1 MNPFSPEVFMKRM
14 GRFYEALCRIPAVGP
29 GLARSWAGNL
39 ARFLYHVPGSGTSRQ
54 ESLEGVK
61 AYLLETGRRMHFPFE
76 IIPESE
82 GPDSF
87 EFYVHGCPYGFQR
100 ADQAVP
106 CDAAMEMD
114 RVLFRLLGADL
125 TILEAA
131 VEGVPSCRIR
141 LTWRG

>member
-1 MNPFSPEVFMKRM
+1 MKQAGPEAFMKIM
-14 GRFYEALCRIPAVGP
+14 GRFYETLCKIPAVGP
-29 GLARSWAGNL
+29 SLARGYAGNL
-39 ARFLYHVPGSGTSRQ
+39 ARVLYYMPGSGTSRQ

-76 IIPESE
+76 VIPDSE

-87 EFYVHGCPYGFQR
+87 EFYVHGCPYGFTR
-100 ADQAVP
+100 PDQAVP

-125 TILEAA
+125 TIQESA
-131 VEGVPSCRIR
+131 VEGAPSCRIR
-141 LTWRG
+141 LKWRG